1 MFASTSLFISLNSA
15 EFCGSWIYGTD
26 PAVTEPVLDL
36 QSYILIWTSFQ
47 LLVTIYI
54 ALFVPEGDQ
63 DADTK
68 VESDKTVKK
77 GGDGFSQPESP
88 RRRSSSFRKKN
99 KKKRKKTVQVSRS
112 PRHAGGKQVFEFPDP
127 SKSDSELDD
136 SDSEEQET
144 EPDLRQTLSIF
155 YDVACNRNL

>member
-54 ALFVPEGDQ
+54 AIFVPEGDPEPKEAN
-63 DADTK
+63 DEGFK
-68 VESDKTVKK
+68 SPRKGSD
-77 GGDGFSQPESP
+77 GISQPHSP
-88 RRRSSSFRKKN
+88 VRRSSSFRKKN
-99 KKKRKKTVQVSRS
+99 KNKKKKRFQMARS
-112 PRHAGGKQVFEFPDP
+112 PRHGGGSKTFFEFPDNDT
-127 SKSDSELDD
+127 KSESELDD

-144 EPDLRQTLSIF
+144 EPDLK
-155 YDVACNRNL
+155 